1 MNDSDPS
8 GGRAAAG
15 FPGPAD
21 RPLLP
26 FLPLVYVAW
35 ADGELTGEEIAAI
48 SARVEAV
55 EGLDRRSRSR
65 LARWLDPGSPPAARE
80 LAAILR
86 LIQRTAPELPP
97 GRRVG
102 LAELGM
108 ELAREAGADGGEAP
122 TAEVRRAL
130 DDLEAALGVAGPEA
144 SREVLAAERPRPRA
158 EIAEPA
164 PAFDPAA
171 LRRLLDGEHREL
183 RDEVREILSEPAFA
197 PRYGIPTA
205 EYRELVFGWARELAR
220 RGLGA
225 LSFPEEAGGRGDLGA
240 FVAAFET
247 LAFGDLSL
255 VVEFGVQ
262 FGLFGG
268 SVLQL
273 GTERHHR
280 RWLPAIG
287 TLELPGG
294 FAMSETGHGSNVRD
308 LETVARYDRASG
320 EFVLTTPNDLAR
332 KDWIGNAAVHGRMV
346 TVFAQLVLDGTGPE
360 GPDPTEPEDPGA
372 TGPEGP
378 GDTAPKDS
386 QAEALGVHAFLVPI
400 RDEAGVP
407 LPGVEIEDCGEKE
420 GLNGVDNGRIRFD
433 GVRVPRENLLDRF
446 ARVSPEGEY
455 TSPIPGAAKR
465 FFTMVGTLV
474 GGRISVAAAAVSAA
488 KVGLAIAVRYGV
500 HRRQFGPPGEPERQ
514 ILDYQSHQRRLL
526 PRLAA
531 AYAYHF
537 AARRLARRFVERTDD
552 DAREVETLAAAL
564 KALAT
569 WQTVDTLQ
577 ECREACGGQG
587 YLSENR
593 FGRLKNDT
601 DVFTTFEGDNTVLL
615 QLVARARLGEYGKR
629 FGEMQVFH
637 LVEDVLGRAATR
649 LTEMNPLVV
658 RRTDRDH
665 LRDPELHLGALRY
678 REERLLAT
686 VARRIKR
693 RLDGGMDSFD
703 AFNDC
708 QDHLVSLARAYG
720 ERVVLESFQA
730 AVEAARGGAAATDGV
745 DGAEGVAGGAEG
757 PEGASLAGPLATLC
771 ALWSLWRIDADAGWF
786 LENGY
791 LEGAKAGAIRAEV
804 LALCAELRPL
814 AVPLVDAF
822 GVPDALLPPIA
833 FGAGTR

>member
-1 MNDSDPS
+1 VSEP
-8 GGRAAAG
+8 GGVRPAEG
-15 FPGPAD
+15 FPGPDD

-26 FLPLVYVAW
+26 FLPMVYVAW
-35 ADGELTGEEIAAI
+35 ADGELTSDEIAAI

-55 EGLDRRSRSR
+55 PGLDARSRER
-65 LARWLDPGSPPAARE
+65 LARWLDPDSPPAARE

-108 ELAREAGADGGEAP
+108 ELAREAGGDGGGA
-122 TAEVRRAL
+122 AAGEVRRAL
-130 DDLEAALGVAGPEA
+130 DELEAVLGVDGAAA

-158 EIAEPA
+158 AVDEPA
-164 PAFDPAA
+164 PPFDVAA
-171 LRRLLDGEHREL
+171 LRRLLDGEHREV
-183 RDEVREILSEPAFA
+183 RDEVRSILSEPAFA

-205 EYRELVFGWARELAR
+205 EYRELVLGWARELAR
-220 RGLGA
+220 RGFGS
-225 LSFPEEAGGRGDLGA
+225 LSYPPEAGGRGDLGA

-255 VVEFGVQ
+255 VVGFGVQ

-287 TLELPGG
+287 SLELPGG

-308 LETVARYDRASG
+308 LETVARYDRAAG
-320 EFVLTTPNDLAR
+320 EFVIATPNELAR

-346 TVFAQLVLDGTGPE
+346 TVFAQLVLDDAGPDGGGTAGDPE
-360 GPDPTEPEDPGA
+360 GDP
-372 TGPEGP
+372 
-378 GDTAPKDS
+378 
-386 QAEALGVHAFLVPI
+386 LGVHAFLVPI
-400 RDEAGVP
+400 RDEAGAP
-407 LPGVEIEDCGEKE
+407 LPGVSIEDCGEKE

-446 ARVSPEGEY
+446 ASVSPDGEY
-455 TSPIPGAAKR
+455 SSPIPGAAKR

-488 KVGLAIAVRYGV
+488 KVGLAIAVRYAV

-514 ILDYQSHQRRLL
+514 LLDYQSHRRRLL

-537 AARRLARRFVERTDD
+537 AARRVARRFVERTGD
-552 DAREVETLAAAL
+552 DAREVETQAAAL

-649 LTEMNPLVV
+649 LTEMNPVVV
-658 RRTDRDH
+658 RRTDREH
-665 LRDPELHLGALRY
+665 LRDPDFHLGALRY

-693 RLDGGMDSFD
+693 RLDDGMDSFD
-703 AFNDC
+703 AFEDC
-708 QDHLVSLARAYG
+708 QDHLLSLARAYG
-720 ERVVLESFQA
+720 ERVVLEGFQA
-730 AVEAARGGAAATDGV
+730 AVEAARGEGGETDGEEADGEADGATV
-745 DGAEGVAGGAEG
+745 DGGAG
-757 PEGASLAGPLATLC
+757 AGLDAPLAALC

-791 LEGAKAGAIRAEV
+791 LEGGKAGAIRAEV

-822 GVPDALLPPIA
+822 GVPNPLLPPIA
-833 FGAGTR
+833 FGAGT

>member
-1 MNDSDPS
+1 MSEPGRGDP
-8 GGRAAAG
+8 APAG
-15 FPGPAD
+15 FPVPAD

-26 FLPLVYVAW
+26 FLPMVYVAW
-35 ADGELTGEEIAAI
+35 ADGELSGEEIAAI

-55 EGLDRRSRSR
+55 EGLDRRSRER
-65 LARWLDPGSPPAARE
+65 LARWLDPAAPPPARE
-80 LAAILR
+80 LTAILR

-108 ELAREAGADGGEAP
+108 ELAREAGGGGGGAP
-122 TAEVRRAL
+122 AAEVRQAL
-130 DDLEAALGVAGPEA
+130 DDLEAALGVDGSEA
-144 SREVLAAERPRPRA
+144 SRGVLAAERPRPRA
-158 EIAEPA
+158 AVDEPA
-164 PAFDPAA
+164 PPFDVAA
-171 LRRLLDGEHREL
+171 LRRLLDGEHREV
-183 RDEVREILSEPAFA
+183 RDEVRAILAEPAFA

-205 EYRELVFGWARELAR
+205 EYRELVLGWLRELAR
-220 RGLGA
+220 RGLGS
-225 LSFPEEAGGRGDLGA
+225 LSFPPEAGGRGDLGA

-268 SVLQL
+268 SVLEL
-273 GTERHHR
+273 GSERHHR

-287 TLELPGG
+287 RLELAGG

-308 LETVARYDRASG
+308 LETVARYDRETG
-320 EFVLTTPNDLAR
+320 EFVITTPNELAR
-332 KDWIGNAAVHGRMV
+332 KDWIGNAAAHGRMV
-346 TVFAQLVLDGTGPE
+346 TVFAQLVLGESGSAGGADPE
-360 GPDPTEPEDPGA
+360 
-372 TGPEGP
+372 
-378 GDTAPKDS
+378 
-386 QAEALGVHAFLVPI
+386 AETLGVHAFLVPI
-400 RDEAGVP
+400 RDEAGAV
-407 LPGVEIEDCGEKE
+407 LPGVRIEDCGEKE

-433 GVRVPRENLLDRF
+433 GHRVPRESLLDRF
-446 ARVSPEGEY
+446 AAVSADGEY
-455 TSPIPGAAKR
+455 SSPIPGAAKR

-474 GGRISVAAAAVSAA
+474 GGRISVTAAAVSAA

-500 HRRQFGPPGEPERQ
+500 HRRQFGPPGELERQ

-537 AARRLARRFVERTDD
+537 AARRLARRFVERTDE
-552 DAREVETLAAAL
+552 DAREVEALAAAL
-564 KALAT
+564 KAAAT

-587 YLSENR
+587 YLSANR

-637 LVEDVLGRAATR
+637 LVGDVLGRAAAR
-649 LTEMNPLVV
+649 LAEMNPVVV
-658 RRTDRDH
+658 RRTDREH
-665 LRDPELHLGALRY
+665 LRDPAFHLGAFRY

-686 VARRIKR
+686 VARRIKH
-693 RLDGGMDSFD
+693 RLDDGMDSYD
-703 AFNDC
+703 AFNEC
-708 QDHLVSLARAYG
+708 QDHLLALARAYA

-730 AVEAARGGAAATDGV
+730 AVEAAGG
-745 DGAEGVAGGAEG
+745 E
-757 PEGASLAGPLATLC
+757 LARPLADLC
-771 ALWSLWRIDADAGWF
+771 ALWSLWRIEEDAGWF

-791 LEGAKAGAIRAEV
+791 LEGAKAGALRAEV
-804 LALCAELRPL
+804 LALCAELRPA

-822 GVPDALLPPIA
+822 GVPEALLPPIA
-833 FGAGTR
+833 FGAGT